1 MSCPI
6 CGKRP
11 PKRYCPAKGEK
22 ICAVCCGR
30 EREVTIDCPLDCSYL
45 IAAHRY
51 EREQREA
58 EQRRPPAPGHDP
70 SKDYPY
76 KDVEFS
82 VEFVYKHWPLVAG
95 IATAILTFQSQH
107 KDLHDSEIFTA
118 TERLAET
125 YRTLG
130 TGIYYERPPEA
141 LLPAAL
147 YNEIQRFLQEFRQAE
162 AAHTGFS
169 PLQSGFT
176 AQGASALV
184 QGGFSSLKDSEIFQL
199 FVFLLRM
206 NKAESNNR
214 PRSRAFLEFLRARF
228 PLRGGAAT
236 GSPVA
241 AQPEA
246 SRIIIP

>member
-58 EQRRPPAPGHDP
+58 EQRKPPAPGHDP

-125 YRTLG
+125 YRTLDS
-130 TGIYYERPPEA
+130 GIYYERPPEA

-147 YNEIQRFLQEFRQAE
+147 YNEIQRFLHEFRQAE
-162 AAHTGFS
+162 AAHT
-169 PLQSGFT
+169 
-176 AQGASALV
+176 
-184 QGGFSSLKDSEIFQL
+184 GFSSLKDSEIFQL

-228 PLRGGAAT
+228 PLRSAGTPGGIA
-236 GSPVA
+236 GSGHE
-241 AQPEA
+241 PEA